1 VLQMSGTVT
10 QAAGGHPRQENCSC
24 DSYSPS
30 AAGKERLGCNCR
42 VFSDVNAATPGVK
55 ARRCIPLPLAPLL

>member
-1 VLQMSGTVT
+1 MQSKEITTVEFNVLQMSGTVT

-30 AAGKERLGCNCR
+30 AAERKGWAVIAEFL
-42 VFSDVNAATPGVK
+42 VM
-55 ARRCIPLPLAPLL
+55 